1 MGIDEG
7 DSLLAARVVTDG
19 QEVLIGTAG
28 GMSIRFSVDD
38 VRPTGRDTR
47 GVRGIELAEGDRVIA
62 MDIVE
67 ADATQQVLTVSA
79 NGYGKRTP
87 VSEWRLQT
95 RAGKGIIAMDT
106 SERNGELVCL
116 RLVLPEDGLMVITDG
131 GLVIR
136 TRVAVTHI
144 GSD

>member
-1 MGIDEG
+1 M
-7 DSLLAARVVTDG
+7 
-19 QEVLIGTAG
+19 
-28 GMSIRFSVDD
+28 
-38 VRPTGRDTR
+38 
-47 GVRGIELAEGDRVIA
+47 
-62 MDIVE
+62 
-67 ADATQQVLTVSA
+67 SA

-136 TRVAVTHI
+136 TRVAEIRETGRNTQGVRVIRLKDGERVVDGEPLAADDEEETDAAGDAGLGEAGDAGDDSLVPGLDTSDDG
-144 GSD
+144 GSDEALHLPLVAKP